1 MELTTVQYMVIT
13 TTTIITTTNIIIILT
28 RKVEGREEQ
37 SVVGREWRLTITKA
51 KFLPPTC
58 RPPV

>member
-1 MELTTVQYMVIT
+1 MVIT
-13 TTTIITTTNIIIILT
+13 ITTITTTNIIIILT

-37 SVVGREWRLTITKA
+37 SVVGREWRLTISKA